1 MDTINING
9 AIGYIYLKH
18 KTNNNHILLFSDNHS
33 SQKYCHLDG
42 KSNSTFISDFLE
54 MKHSKV
60 LLEEVPRIN
69 KNELIELWSSE
80 HIQKLKNL
88 YLKKEKKIS
97 IEGIDIRPLLIPF
110 SLDVFL
116 LNSTDNVNL
125 KIDKKYIANIK
136 ETTLQDYLKLLES
149 FFVYKHK
156 YFIETLNDVYTS
168 LKTDSELGIHF
179 IKLKDIFINIKN
191 SNKLDIYIGIL
202 VQNDKIFID
211 KVDELLSY
219 IMEWYTIA
227 KIFYDNKLR
236 INKFIIHA
244 GLDHTTKLNK
254 ILVENYGYEQLN
266 SNGLIDI
273 NNINH
278 MKNNDDN
285 NCLKLPINVANQFG
299 GYRVKY
305 LKYKMKYIRLKN
317 QIGGN
322 PHKIT
327 NIINQ
332 FGESVTL
339 NTEETNICIKNLIE
353 VSREIYQY
361 LLKKSVTLQK
371 PISLISIGQ
380 SAAYICLSM
389 LNLPIYDRTKVN
401 IIFIPFSGNITIEQ
415 RDSED
420 KSIFSNYC
428 RNLAENN
435 IIPCDDVILIDKI
448 ESAKG
453 LFSFE
458 AVFKECIPTIN
469 ILERISINQGWSDLL
484 NDGKF
489 SFKKDVWPNEIMTS
503 EQKEEF
509 CKKYNIKQFII
520 PCQQEFSTFY
530 PRLITEYHFD
540 TNDSEKFKR
549 SLLIDSKGNQILNIQ
564 NNPLADMII
573 DISKVYN
580 GNEADITS
588 NQWYI
593 ENNK

>member
-60 LLEEVPRIN
+60 LLEEVPRTN

-273 NNINH
+273 NNLINE
-278 MKNNDDN
+278 KNDDN
-285 NCLKLPINVANQFG
+285 NCLKLPSNVANQFG
-299 GYRVKY
+299 GYRKKY

-317 QIGGN
+317 QIDGN

-327 NIINQ
+327 NIIDQ
-332 FGESVTL
+332 FGQSVTAK
-339 NTEETNICIKNLIE
+339 TT
-353 VSREIYQY
+353 
-361 LLKKSVTLQK
+361 VT
-371 PISLISIGQ
+371 PVGSS
-380 SAAYICLSM
+380 
-389 LNLPIYDRTKVN
+389 
-401 IIFIPFSGNITIEQ
+401 
-415 RDSED
+415 
-420 KSIFSNYC
+420 
-428 RNLAENN
+428 
-435 IIPCDDVILIDKI
+435 
-448 ESAKG
+448 
-453 LFSFE
+453 
-458 AVFKECIPTIN
+458 
-469 ILERISINQGWSDLL
+469 
-484 NDGKF
+484 
-489 SFKKDVWPNEIMTS
+489 
-503 EQKEEF
+503 
-509 CKKYNIKQFII
+509 
-520 PCQQEFSTFY
+520 
-530 PRLITEYHFD
+530 
-540 TNDSEKFKR
+540 
-549 SLLIDSKGNQILNIQ
+549 
-564 NNPLADMII
+564 
-573 DISKVYN
+573 
-580 GNEADITS
+580 
-588 NQWYI
+588 
-593 ENNK
+593 